1 MNKKAEKFQQFITEH
16 NLQDSFSISEH
27 TEAGRDFVLFDTSVE
42 VGGQYLKVVVILE
55 EGLQTIIRMW
65 VGQGLINAQNK
76 KHALTKLNQLN
87 TEYKGFKFFLD
98 GKNNVIMDWINS
110 TSDDLFDPNL
120 IHFTLGV
127 INRESEYIHNAIM
140 NSVKI

>member
-42 VGGQYLKVVVILE
+42 VGGQYLKVVVILD

-65 VGQGLINAQNK
+65 VGHLINSQNK
-76 KHALTKLNQLN
+76 KHVLTKLNQLN

-110 TSDDLFDPNL
+110 TPDDLFDPHL
-120 IHFTLGV
+120 VHFTLGV

-140 NSVKI
+140 SFAKI